1 MKALTIY
8 FGRATDT
15 LYNANIFS
23 LSGGFLNGYDNG
35 YNEGFSNGHTNGV
48 LDGRQEGYDNGYNEG
63 YSKGK
68 TDALSQ
74 LSDEPLSQ
82 SIRGFVFSLFDAPV
96 STFLNTFNISYDGF
110 DLGAL
115 VAFIFT
121 GIVVIAVVRLLT

>member
-1 MKALTIY
+1 MV
-8 FGRATDT
+8 
-15 LYNANIFS
+15 
-23 LSGGFLNGYDNG
+23 
-35 YNEGFSNGHTNGV
+35 TNGV
-48 LDGRQEGYDNGYNEG
+48 LDGRREGYDKGYND
-63 YSKGK
+63 GK

-82 SIRGFVFSLFDAPV
+82 SLRGFVFSLFDAPV